1 MKENILV
8 RSMATRKSTWLPVL
22 AIVTSLFI
30 SSVASAQNDDWPMLK
45 GVPSRVGY
53 NADAISSGPGVANL
67 RWWTPNSTDNR
78 YVVPLI
84 VDNTD
89 YYYSAANQNPYSNS
103 GGISTSVP
111 VVPSVGTGINGW
123 QPDPLSLGINNI
135 DANDPW
141 LEQIPNTPNEREP
154 SYMYAPCVASQ
165 VGNDYLPVSGG
176 VLRTWTW
183 NFTAPAQQ
191 PNQYALY
198 VWIPVGNQQ
207 LSGTTTGWQRYF
219 PYTVQQGGN
228 IIFRDVVD
236 TDLSGGGWV
245 RIGNHGAPTSMV
257 FPYDGTNQLSIT
269 LYNTVPRDANGVLT
283 EPATSQDSK
292 IYVVYADA
300 AEAVPTN
307 GYYDASPV
315 SAQLINSIGI
325 SQGTN
330 TTRTVAALNQFST
343 QVTGVGASVTV
354 STYTTGTVTSYNYAN
369 GIPIW
374 TYSPVEAGANPYVVD
389 VNLANI
395 SGPSAASGGFGP
407 TPAGVPQKGAHP
419 QWAPISSAAMTTPGG
434 VTYNTNLNS
443 GNYFI
448 YAYVPGSAAID
459 AATGTTVTLGK
470 QVKYTIS
477 GGGITNTILVNQD
490 KAAGWVQIGTSSFGN
505 TAAFPLTVTVT
516 NDPQSA
522 ASTDIGSYAYTDEVQ
537 FVGAQSQAISST
549 PLIATVNIEHL
560 VAGTGGNTGVPAQYQ
575 AVLTQVV
582 IVPDE
587 NGYIHCLDAVGN
599 ADGTTQEYWTYPT
612 IVQSGQTDPNVGTS
626 ANPGP
631 DFGVEMPTGFNL
643 SSAIILPYFS
653 GTVAK
658 PYWSYYLYIGST
670 NGRVYCIDTAGRA
683 DFTATTPGS
692 TPRVWCY
699 PSPGI
704 PTSKLGAFRGSIGT
718 NLQVS
723 SVNTPTLFNE
733 FPAGT
738 YYPVASVPTING
750 VTAAPAIYVPTT
762 QGRLIA
768 LDPFGTPPTG
778 PGTGTTKVLW
788 QFPSATSPTLGPI
801 WTTPVW
807 AFGNVYFGSATNPK
821 DDSGGIFYCLDASA
835 NPGNPKWH
843 WDGSSQFIDAIT
855 QTQVTVADGDFLS
868 SPAAVPFS
876 VLYNG
881 APAPTGVTT
890 NGTSNDGIVY
900 AINNNGY
907 LFAFEANPSGNAPV
921 LEWAPTNELAT
932 QAIGGLSFTFM
943 TVYVQGGALQN
954 AVPVVVVPT
963 LAGQYDAMFA
973 DPTMANADFTRLAW
987 FYITTAADIAST
999 VAISNTWMY
1008 GTDEAGFLDAFNNAT
1023 GTVSGGT
1030 PPGSAGIT
1038 ENNPAGAPFRHPSL
1052 KLLTQAGYNLL
1063 RQPTGQNLDYY
1074 TATGNKYSF
1083 TRTPLAFEWGETA
1096 YILVYNFPYLTTNG
1110 TNTVA
1115 PPVVNLTL
1123 SSQGKTV
1130 RTISVESRMFLSPP
1144 NAPDDPYDPNY
1155 PNGTEYDNGYAILAF
1170 PLQAGG
1176 NQSLPP
1182 GGGTI
1187 SVTISTSALNSFGAQ
1202 QTVMTNRRNSMIPF
1216 SIANPIALSMP
1227 SYSNPAVPGGDPIS
1241 IGLSVSPSNSE
1252 NLVNGSPQIPGLGT
1266 KNTALLGASGG
1277 LALHGK
1283 SITTPVYVYDRS
1295 MMGLQR
1301 PDGTGLDG
1309 VRVDVRNLSW
1319 QGGHLAIY
1327 KPLPSY
1333 YSNFEDYPDN
1343 QPNTSVDYP
1352 DIQTQQVQVAAN
1364 PNGATSNPRFSSI
1377 YLTPPLVK
1385 DPNTGVL
1392 RTMQLGD
1399 TPETRV
1405 LQPTPFNMTIN
1416 VPRFQPANSNAQA
1429 NAGNGLVPDS
1439 AGTFLYQGYLGRV
1452 RVFVDSNQNGL
1463 LDTSPSE
1470 SYRSFNL
1477 MTSVDVDEKLTVS
1490 TPTVNLGT
1498 LAEGTG
1504 YDPFAPGT
1512 PQGYNP
1518 GGANANPIFQPWGG
1532 NYSSLFQTVVVNNEG
1547 NVNLLDVRLAKGYQI
1562 SQGNPPVIPSQPLP
1576 WALLASEND
1585 SLGFLDGFTDLW
1597 SDVDATFAPEAI
1609 AGVPNSRQVISQKA
1623 RVTDV
1628 SPTQVTANPVRRANA
1643 NLGTVGTFT
1652 PLGQTIPLLDVQN
1665 QSLAGSL
1672 GNYSLLYPPVS
1683 PRVAVSVP
1691 IGMPAGAYSQ
1701 QMRFIEKNSAN
1712 EIWQMFNGAV
1722 ETYSDPTFVLN
1733 FNVRETQ
1740 LTNTSTKNT
1749 WAMLDNL
1756 TPPSAAN
1763 PLSYSSI
1770 QPAMVRDASGSL
1782 IVAFASDRPS
1792 WAPSTPT
1799 TTSQL
1804 GSFSLYLG
1812 ALKNTA
1818 TISNFGISGTQDPAS
1833 SLSDLN
1839 SMTPVSGSQWFSQQ
1853 AGGYPSQSPD
1863 VLFGSQTGENV
1874 IAGTV
1879 QYGNPSF
1886 PTAGYGDPFN
1896 PAGGFNGMFM
1906 AFTGSAQKQTTSGR
1920 LGENALFITT
1930 LNKASG
1936 GNVGTPPQPI
1946 ALLADPFVQK
1956 GKPSVLQTLGGAD
1969 VFYTGIAGSQSSLYY
1984 TFFNGTTF
1992 GPSVVLPVGTGFQSV
2007 TGVSS
2012 SGRTY
2017 TGAGSVVPGTATPI
2031 LTNGD
2036 KVVELTFTAKLQG
2049 RSNPEV
2055 FLGRLK
2061 LNPNTYAVMDDQG
2074 VAIDNPATDGNVF
2087 RDLPQQSNE
2096 QLVASGNAGVF
2107 RSLGVQW
2114 DINAPISL
2122 SQTLNGTITNLL
2134 IAGSGKFDR
2143 ETAIVSFDSALGGK
2157 VYIDTTLGTVRF
2169 GSTIPAS
2176 GAVIKA
2182 TYSPRFLRISAGASG
2197 FGKPTG
2203 LFDHREISNTVYWRQ
2218 ANGAGATFNNDI
2230 KSDRLV
2236 FTYNQGASGAGTPAR
2251 PYISSIRFGV
2261 QLSNR
2266 IATDNNGNPLGVT
2279 VTGNVGPYQIDPAN
2293 GRIYVTGVDENSTL
2307 SVSYTAL
2314 YENNT
2319 TGSAG
2324 DSAPVTLVQEMYEQQ
2339 ILIDNAVNESDL
2351 TTFLDPFSFFA
2362 ASQRRPPLMWLFWS
2376 SARAGA
2382 PNVFF
2387 ETVSPQWSPLTINQ

>member
-1 MKENILV
+1 
-8 RSMATRKSTWLPVL
+8 
-22 AIVTSLFI
+22 
-30 SSVASAQNDDWPMLK
+30 MLK
-45 GVPSRVGY
+45 GVPSRIGY
-53 NADAISSGPGVANL
+53 NTLPALTSGGVDAINSGPGVANL

-78 YVVPLI
+78 YVLPLI

-89 YYYSAANQNPYSNS
+89 YFYSAANPNPYSNT

-111 VVPSVGTGINGW
+111 VVPTVGTGINGW

-141 LEQIPNTPNEREP
+141 LEQIPNSPNEREP
-154 SYMYAPCVASQ
+154 AYMYAPCVASA
-165 VGNDYLPVSGG
+165 VGNNYVPVTGG

-183 NFTAPAQQ
+183 NFTAPAGE

-219 PYTVQQGGN
+219 PYTVQSGGN
-228 IIFRDVVD
+228 VIFSDIVD
-236 TDLSGGGWV
+236 TNLSGGGWV
-245 RIGNHGAPTSMV
+245 RIGNGGAPTSMV
-257 FPYDGTNQLSIT
+257 FPYDGTNQLSVT
-269 LYNTVPRDANGVLT
+269 LYNTVPRDSNGILT
-283 EPATSQDSK
+283 EPVTGTADSK

-315 SAQLINSIGI
+315 SAQLINNVGI

-343 QVTGVGASVTV
+343 QVTGVGASATV
-354 STYTTGTVTSYNYAN
+354 STYTTGTVTSYNYAT
-369 GIPIW
+369 GVPIW
-374 TYSPVEAGANPYVVD
+374 TYTPLEAGANPYVVD
-389 VNLANI
+389 VNLGNI
-395 SGPSAASGGFGP
+395 SGPSAVNGGFGP
-407 TPAGVPQKGAHP
+407 TPTGVPHKGLNP
-419 QWAPISSAAMTTPGG
+419 QWAPISVAALTAPGG

-448 YAYVPGSAAID
+448 YAYVPGSAAIS
-459 AATGTTVTLGK
+459 AAVGTTVTLGK
-470 QVKYTIS
+470 QVSYTIS

-490 KAAGWVQIGTSSFGN
+490 TAAGWVQIGTSSFAN
-505 TAAFPLTVTVT
+505 SAAFPLTVTIT
-516 NDPQSA
+516 NAPTSA
-522 ASTDIGSYAYTDEVQ
+522 TSTDIGSYAYTDEVQ
-537 FVGAQSQAISST
+537 FVGATSQAISST

-560 VAGTGGNTGVPAQYQ
+560 VAGTGGTTGVPAQYQ

-612 IVQSGQTDPNVGTS
+612 IVQSGQTDPNLGS
-626 ANPGP
+626 NGP
-631 DFGVEMPTGFNL
+631 DVGVEMPTGFNL
-643 SSAIILPYFS
+643 SSAVILPFNV

-658 PYWSYYLYIGST
+658 PYMKYYLYIGTT

-683 DFTATTPGS
+683 DFTAAAPGS
-692 TPRVWCY
+692 TMRIWSY
-699 PSPGI
+699 PSPSI
-704 PTSKLGAFRGSIGT
+704 TTSKLGAFRGSIGT
-718 NLQVS
+718 NLQIS
-723 SVNTPTLFNE
+723 YSTALTNQE
-733 FPAGT
+733 FPTGT
-738 YYPVASVPTING
+738 TYPVASVPTVNG
-750 VTAAPAIYVPTT
+750 TTANPAIYVPTT
-762 QGRLIA
+762 QGRLLA
-768 LDPFGTPPTG
+768 LDPLGTAATTS
-778 PGTGTTKVLW
+778 GTGTTTVLW
-788 QFPSATSPTLGPI
+788 QFPSPNAAPLGPI

-807 AFGNVYFGSATNPK
+807 AFGNVYFGTATNPTN
-821 DDSGGIFYCLDASA
+821 DAGGIFYSLNAT
-835 NPGNPKWH
+835 NIPGTGVPSTNWY
-843 WDGSSQFIDAIT
+843 WDGSASFTDAIT
-855 QTQVTVADGDFLS
+855 QTTVNVPDGDFLS
-868 SPAAVPFS
+868 SPAVVPFN

-881 APAPTGVTT
+881 ANPPTGVTST
-890 NGTSNDGIVY
+890 GTTTDGIVY
-900 AINNNGY
+900 AMNNNGY
-907 LFAFEANPSGNAPV
+907 LFAFEANPAGNQPI

-932 QAIGGLSFTFM
+932 QAIGGISFTFM
-943 TVYVQGGALQN
+943 TVYTQGGTLTAQT
-954 AVPVVVVPT
+954 PVVVVPT
-963 LAGQYDAMFA
+963 LAGQYDALFA
-973 DPTMANADFTRLAW
+973 DPNTDNADFTRLAW

-1030 PPGSAGIT
+1030 PPGSEGIT

-1096 YILVYNFPYLTTNG
+1096 YILVYNFPYLTSNG

-1130 RTISVESRMFLSPP
+1130 RTISVESRLFNSPP

-1202 QTVMTNRRNSMIPF
+1202 QTVMTNRQSSMIPF

-1227 SYSNPAVPGGDPIS
+1227 SYTNPLVPGPDAIS
-1241 IGLSVSPSNSE
+1241 IGLSVSPSNLE
-1252 NLVNGSPQIPGLGT
+1252 NLVNGSPQIPGDGS
-1266 KNTALLGASGG
+1266 KNTALLGASAGIGQHGG
-1277 LALHGK
+1277 

-1309 VRVDVRNLSW
+1309 VRVDVRNLAW

-1333 YSNFEDYPDN
+1333 YANFEDYPDN
-1343 QPNTSVDYP
+1343 QPNTSIDYP

-1364 PNGATSNPRFSSI
+1364 PNGTTTNPRFSSI
-1377 YLTPPLVK
+1377 SLIPPLVK

-1392 RTMQLGD
+1392 RSMQLGD

-1405 LQPTPFNMTIN
+1405 LQPTQFNMTVNI
-1416 VPRFQPANSNAQA
+1416 PRFQPANTNFQA
-1429 NAGNGLVPDS
+1429 NAGNALVPDS
-1439 AGTFLYQGYLGRV
+1439 SGTGTFLNQGYLGRV

-1463 LDTSPSE
+1463 LDTSPAE

-1477 MTSVDVDEKLTVS
+1477 MNSVDVDEKLTVS

-1504 YDPFAPGT
+1504 YDPLAPGT

-1518 GGANANPIFQPWGG
+1518 GGSNNNAIFQPWGG
-1532 NYSSLFQTVVVNNEG
+1532 IYSSLFQTVVVNNEG

-1562 SQGNPPVIPSQPLP
+1562 AQGNPPVIPSQPLP
-1576 WALLASEND
+1576 WALLATAND
-1585 SLGFLDGFTDLW
+1585 NLGYLDGFTDLW
-1597 SDVDATFAPEAI
+1597 SDVDAMFAPEAI
-1609 AGVPNSRQVISQKA
+1609 PGVASSRQVISQKA

-1643 NLGTVGTFT
+1643 NLGTTGTFT
-1652 PLGQTIPLLDVQN
+1652 PIGQTIPLPDVQN
-1665 QSLAGSL
+1665 QTLTGST
-1672 GNYSLLYPPVS
+1672 GNASLLYPPVS

-1722 ETYSDPTFVLN
+1722 ETYSDPTFFLN

-1740 LTNTSTKNT
+1740 LTNTYTKFT
-1749 WAMLDNL
+1749 APMLDSL
-1756 TPPSAAN
+1756 TPPSSAN

-1770 QPAMVRDASGSL
+1770 QPAMVRDPSGSL
-1782 IVAFASDRPS
+1782 IVAFASDRQG
-1792 WAPSTPT
+1792 WAPTTPT
-1799 TTSQL
+1799 STSQL
-1804 GSFSLYLG
+1804 GAFSLYLG

-1818 TISNFGISGTQDPAS
+1818 SFSNFGVSGTQDPS
-1833 SLSDLN
+1833 SPLGDLN
-1839 SMTPVSGSQWFSQQ
+1839 SMSPVSNGQWFSQQ
-1853 AGGYPSQSPD
+1853 AAGYPSQSAD

-1874 IAGTV
+1874 ITGTV

-1886 PTAGYGDPFN
+1886 PSSGYGDPFN
-1896 PAGGFNGMFM
+1896 PGSSFGGMFM
-1906 AFTGSAQKQTTSGR
+1906 AFTGSAQKQTPSGR

-1930 LNKASG
+1930 LSNSSG
-1936 GNVGTPPQPI
+1936 GNVGTPGQPI

-1969 VFYTGIAGSQSSLYY
+1969 VFYTGVAGSQSSLYY
-1984 TFFNGTTF
+1984 SFFNGTAF

-2012 SGRTY
+2012 SGRVY
-2017 TGAGSVVPGTATPI
+2017 AGAGSVIPGTTTPI
-2031 LTNGD
+2031 FSNGD

-2055 FLGRLK
+2055 FIGRLK
-2061 LNPNTYAVMDDQG
+2061 LDPSTYKVVDDQG
-2074 VAIDNPATDGNVF
+2074 VAIDNPATDGYAF
-2087 RDLPQQSNE
+2087 RDLPQRNNE
-2096 QLVASGNAGVF
+2096 QLVVGSNAGLF

-2114 DINAPISL
+2114 DVNAPVSL
-2122 SQTLNGTITNLL
+2122 SQMLNGTRTNLL
-2134 IAGSGKFDR
+2134 IAGTGKFDR
-2143 ETAIVSFDSALGGK
+2143 ETGIISYDSALGGK
-2157 VYIDTTLGTVRF
+2157 VFIDTTLGTVRF
-2169 GSTIPAS
+2169 GTTIPAS
-2176 GAVIKA
+2176 GAAIFA
-2182 TYSPRFLRISAGASG
+2182 SYSPRFLRVSAGANGYS
-2197 FGKPTG
+2197 KPTG
-2203 LFDHREISNTVYWRQ
+2203 LFDHREISNAMYWRQ
-2218 ANGAGATFNNDI
+2218 ANGAFATFNNDI

-2236 FTYNQGASGAGTPAR
+2236 FTYNQGASGSGAPAR
-2251 PYISSIRFGV
+2251 PYISSLRFGV
-2261 QLSNR
+2261 QLTYR
-2266 IATDNNGNPLGVT
+2266 VATDVNGNPLGVS

-2293 GRIYVTGVDENSTL
+2293 GRIYLTGVDENSTIT
-2307 SVSYTAL
+2307 VSYTAL
-2314 YENNT
+2314 AENNT
-2319 TGSAG
+2319 TGPAQEQW
-2324 DSAPVTLVQEMYEQQ
+2324 PVTLVQELSEQQ
-2339 ILIDNAVNESDL
+2339 VLIDNAVNESDL
-2351 TTFLDPFSFFA
+2351 TTFLDPFSYFA
-2362 ASQRRPPLMWLFWS
+2362 ASQRRPPLMWLFWT

-2387 ETVSPQWSPLTINQ
+2387 ETLSPQWSPIAIGQ